1 MLGNFK
7 ANLSYNNFLLL
18 VYGLLLKWPIFLR
31 PQLPQTTTTDAYFY
45 KLIILALDVN
55 GKNYP
60 IIFSV
65 VVVILVFIQAIGLNQ
80 IVIQQKLF
88 LKTNYLT
95 GMCYLLIGSLFTSWY
110 ALSAEMISVT
120 ILIFIIGMLC
130 KLPNMPT
137 AKKSLFNIGL
147 LLGVSVMIYFPSII
161 FILVV
166 LMSISITRPF
176 RVAEWIIFILGMIA
190 PYYFLW
196 AVCYLFNSE
205 AYRSFH
211 IAGVHLPNLHL
222 TLYEM
227 IALSIVL
234 ITAIIGFILIQSNR
248 RRLLVQ
254 SRKSWQI
261 LFLFLLISLILPFL
275 NFKPG
280 FEYFFPLITGCA
292 VLSAGAYHYPTR
304 SWFSNFSHWSLVALS
319 ITIGYFFIHH

>member
-1 MLGNFK
+1 VLGNFK

-18 VYGLLLKWPIFLR
+18 VYALLLKWPIYLR

-45 KLIILALDVN
+45 KLIIQALEIT
-55 GKNYP
+55 GKNIP
-60 IIFSV
+60 ILFSV
-65 VVVILVFIQAIGLNQ
+65 VVVLLIFIQAVTLNQ

-88 LKTNYLT
+88 PKPNYLA
-95 GMCYLLIGSLFTSWY
+95 GMSYVLIGSLFTSWY

-130 KLPNMPT
+130 KLPNIPS
-137 AKKSLFNIGL
+137 AKKALFNIGL
-147 LLGVSVMIYFPSII
+147 FLGVAVLIYFPSII

-176 RVAEWIIFILGMIA
+176 RLAEWIIFILGMIA
-190 PYYFLW
+190 PYYFLC
-196 AVCYLFNSE
+196 AICYLFNSA
-205 AYRSFH
+205 AYKSFH
-211 IAGVHLPNLHL
+211 IAGVHLPMLHL
-222 TLYEM
+222 TVYEI
-227 IALSIVL
+227 IALSMVL

-280 FEYFFPLITGCA
+280 FEYFFPLVTSCA